1 MMSNILPLVL
11 VSLVSL
17 GCYAHREEDQI
28 CFKLS
33 PFGHDCGCLFN
44 NNEVCVNLPHSDYR
58 GTCNPGK
65 CDLFK
70 TTVDLAEIGRF
81 QQQVYQHGQLLQ
93 HQQQEIDQL
102 KTLLKS
108 QGQGKIGA
116 TPQQGTVKKAAL
128 GRQCTTNAGCNDEP
142 NLICDTTSSFVC
154 VCKKGFTAKTGT
166 CTAVFNQ
173 QCTSDS
179 DCKALQNGKCDA
191 GGKCSCQTGY
201 SVEMN
206 VCTPILGDT
215 CNSNNDCSGLKN
227 SICINNKCVCGAGFT
242 ANSGSCDVASVVGR
256 PCTSNTDCSGIQ
268 YTSCT
273 QNTCSCQ
280 KGYENFKG
288 VCQASSVVGRPCSST
303 TDCGGIQNVM
313 CAINS
318 RICTCKPGYI
328 SKMGACQ
335 DIDECAS
342 VTICGSVGAAKCTNT
357 EGSYNCTCNNGYIG
371 GGKATPCIKES
382 IKTDCEKAENMYYN
396 GHCYIAY
403 QYKPKVKISYA
414 DAEQTCKTL
423 GGKLAEWKDLETQLE
438 VSNMY
443 NIKGATQ
450 CLLGGVI
457 NNADGTVNFSDG
469 SKTDVN
475 EFVWFS
481 TNHGFYKPRDD
492 RYTRLLL
499 PGPAIWSGRGFV
511 LAKNETSGYFCAMCQ
526 I

>member
-1 MMSNILPLVL
+1 MSYILPLVL

-17 GCYAHREEDQI
+17 GCNAHREEDQI

-33 PFGHDCGCLFN
+33 PFGHDCSCLFN

-70 TTVDLAEIGRF
+70 TTVDLTEIGQF
-81 QQQVYQHGQLLQ
+81 QQQVYLHGQQLQ
-93 HQQQEIDQL
+93 IQQQEIDQL
-102 KTLLKS
+102 KTLLKA
-108 QGQGKIGA
+108 QGPDKIGA
-116 TPQQGTVKKAAL
+116 TPQQGTIKKAAL
-128 GRQCTTNAGCNDEP
+128 GRQCTSNSGCNDEP
-142 NLICDTTSSFVC
+142 NLICDTSSFIC
-154 VCKKGFTAKTGT
+154 VCKNGFTAKTGT

-179 DCKALQNGKCDA
+179 DCTALQNGKCDA
-191 GGKCSCQTGY
+191 GGKCSCQNGY

-206 VCTPILGDT
+206 VCTPILGGSCT
-215 CNSNNDCSGLKN
+215 SNNDCSGLKN
-227 SICINNKCVCGAGFT
+227 SICSNKKCICGAGFT
-242 ANSGSCDVASVVGR
+242 ANSGSCDAS
-256 PCTSNTDCSGIQ
+256 P
-268 YTSCT
+268 
-273 QNTCSCQ
+273 
-280 KGYENFKG
+280 
-288 VCQASSVVGRPCSST
+288 VVGRPCSST

-313 CAINS
+313 CAMNS

-328 SKMGACQ
+328 SKMGSCQ

-342 VTICGSVGAAKCTNT
+342 GTICGSAGTATCSNT
-357 EGSYNCTCNNGYIG
+357 EGSYNCTCNTGYIG

-382 IKTDCEKAENMYYN
+382 IKTDCEKNGNMYYN
-396 GHCYIAY
+396 GHCYVAY
-403 QYKPKVKISYA
+403 QSKPKVKISYA

-443 NIKGATQ
+443 TYKGATQ

-457 NNADGTVNFSDG
+457 NNTDGTVNFSDG

-499 PGPAIWSGRGFV
+499 PGPTIWSGRGFV